1 MIFKNL
7 KTNNYQ
13 LKTNLGF
20 GLVEVV
26 VGVSLIFITLVG
38 LVSTYGLF
46 LKVAL
51 KNTAKIQASY
61 LVEEGLEAMR
71 SIRDE
76 DWDTN
81 VAVLSLGVEYGFTF
95 DGSQW
100 TLDTTPTLID
110 GLFYRTLNVAEV
122 FRDGNSDIAPTGVSD
137 PNTKLFT
144 VSVSWLEGSATTTK
158 SISAY
163 LSNIF

>member
-1 MIFKNL
+1 
-7 KTNNYQ
+7 
-13 LKTNLGF
+13 
-20 GLVEVV
+20 
-26 VGVSLIFITLVG
+26 
-38 LVSTYGLF
+38 
-46 LKVAL
+46 
-51 KNTAKIQASY
+51 
-61 LVEEGLEAMR
+61 MR